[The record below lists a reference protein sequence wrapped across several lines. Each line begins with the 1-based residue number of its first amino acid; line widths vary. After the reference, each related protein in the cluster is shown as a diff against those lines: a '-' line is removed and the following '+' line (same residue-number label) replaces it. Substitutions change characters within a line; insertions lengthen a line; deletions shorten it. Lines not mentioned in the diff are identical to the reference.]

1 MRGIATIDSRA
12 AKSLAGVDYYLRQI
26 RISES
31 CIHRRSVTRI
41 GSTDAMEKAIMAA
54 PLKAL
59 AFTKDQ
65 ARVVLSTALNIL
77 MKWDASTEQSCNI
90 LRVSRSTI
98 TRALQGKGV
107 ELDSDQLER
116 ASIILNCH
124 AALRLVFDNPENV
137 YGFPRM
143 ENHNDFFNGRKPL
156 EIMAQG
162 DLLSLFE
169 TYKRIDAL
177 RGGGW

>member
-1 MRGIATIDSRA
+1 MASSDATGIAVMRT
-12 AKSLAGVDYYLRQI
+12 
-26 RISES
+26 
-31 CIHRRSVTRI
+31 
-41 GSTDAMEKAIMAA
+41 
-54 PLKAL
+54 PLKAT
-59 AFTKDQ
+59 AVTRDQ

-77 MKWDASTEQSCNI
+77 MKWDASTDQACNI

-98 TRALQGKGV
+98 TRTQQGKGV
-107 ELDSDQLER
+107 ELDGDQLDR
-116 ASIILNCH
+116 ASIVLNCH

-137 YGFPRM
+137 YGFPNM

-162 DLLSLFE
+162 DFFSLME

>member
-1 MRGIATIDSRA
+1 MNLQTQTG
-12 AKSLAGVDYYLRQI
+12 
-26 RISES
+26 
-31 CIHRRSVTRI
+31 
-41 GSTDAMEKAIMAA
+41 KAIMGTPARAA
-54 PLKAL
+54 

-107 ELDSDQLER
+107 ELDVDQLQR
-116 ASIILNCH
+116 ASIILNSH

-143 ENHNDFFNGRKPL
+143 ENHNDFFNGRTPL

>member
-1 MRGIATIDSRA
+1 MNAT
-12 AKSLAGVDYYLRQI
+12 
-26 RISES
+26 
-31 CIHRRSVTRI
+31 
-41 GSTDAMEKAIMAA
+41 
-54 PLKAL
+54 LKAA

-65 ARVVLSTALNIL
+65 SRVVLNTALNIL
-77 MKWDASTEQSCNI
+77 GKWAASTEQSCNI

-98 TRALQGKGV
+98 SRAHKGKAV

-116 ASIILNCH
+116 ASIVLNCH

-137 YGFPRM
+137 YGFPQM
-143 ENHNDFFNGRKPL
+143 ENHNDFFNGRRPL

-162 DLLSLFE
+162 DLMSLFE

-177 RGGGW
+177 RGAGW